1 MQILQRENGN
11 ESVTKAFSVSQ
22 LELDSVDEEQAKN
35 GSSEQVNEK
44 NK

>member
-11 ESVTKAFSVSQ
+11 EPVTKAFSISQ
-22 LELDSVDEEQAKN
+22 LELDSVDEEPAKN
-35 GSSEQVNEK
+35 GNSEQTSEK